1 MRILSA
7 ILLGSVLLASP
18 ALAEDPYARPDDTW
32 ISISGEVESVS
43 PDTFTLNYGDG
54 LITVE
59 MDDGD
64 RDADAYKLVKGDRVT
79 VNGMIDDDL
88 FETRTIEASSV
99 YVENIGTYFF
109 ASAVDEE
116 DVVVTVTTPIVLSRV
131 ELQGNV
137 TNVGENQ
144 FRIDTGV
151 REITVEIDDLPYNPL
166 DDDGYQKI
174 REGDWV
180 SVTGVMENGFL
191 QERTLHASSVVT
203 VHKASS

>member
-1 MRILSA
+1 MV
-7 ILLGSVLLASP
+7 LGVRRQRAVLLASP
-18 ALAEDPYARPDDTW
+18 ALAEDPYAKPDDTW
-32 ISISGEVESVS
+32 ISISGAVETVT

-88 FETRTIEASSV
+88 FEKRTIEASSV

-116 DVVVTVTTPIVLSRV
+116 DVFVTVTTPIVVSRV

-137 TNVGENQ
+137 TNVGEEQ
-144 FRIDTGV
+144 FMIDTGV
-151 REITVEIDDLPYNPL
+151 REIAVKIDGLPYNPL
-166 DDDGYQKI
+166 DDEGYQQVS
-174 REGDWV
+174 EGDWV
-180 SVTGVMENGFL
+180 SVTGVMESGFL
-191 QERTLHASSVVT
+191 QGRTLHADSVVT
-203 VHKASS
+203 VHRES